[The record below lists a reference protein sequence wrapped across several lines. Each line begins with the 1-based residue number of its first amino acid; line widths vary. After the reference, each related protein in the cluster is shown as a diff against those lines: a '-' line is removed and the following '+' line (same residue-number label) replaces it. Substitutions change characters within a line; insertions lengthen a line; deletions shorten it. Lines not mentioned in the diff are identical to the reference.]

1 MTKKIISV
9 LFLVTCCFGVFFNI
23 YWDVCLMPKISISF
37 FPLNINA
44 LPMDILEIHSNA
56 TVSYF
61 PAGAMLMNILVM
73 KMALLACK
81 I

>member
-1 MTKKIISV
+1 
-9 LFLVTCCFGVFFNI
+9 
-23 YWDVCLMPKISISF
+23 MPKISISF